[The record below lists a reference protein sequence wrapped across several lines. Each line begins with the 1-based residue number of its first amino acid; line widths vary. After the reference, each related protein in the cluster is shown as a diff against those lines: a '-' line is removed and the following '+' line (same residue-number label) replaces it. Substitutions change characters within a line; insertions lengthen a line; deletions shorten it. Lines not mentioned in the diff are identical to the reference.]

1 MLGVAGTLGPLR
13 VGCRKPMDQSHLQQ
27 NDSEQMS
34 AVGNTQP
41 WASGSAGPPH
51 RPQEPFPVQE
61 VGSTPL
67 SIDK

>member
-27 NDSEQMS
+27 NDSEQVS

-41 WASGSAGPPH
+41 WALGSAGPPH
-51 RPQEPFPVQE
+51 RPPGAIPSAGGGENPIVH
-61 VGSTPL
+61 
-67 SIDK
+67 